1 MTGIGSREHLELAGN
16 ACWFAKMTV
25 RFTWESCRLE
35 IWLQCRLWVA
45 M

>member
-16 ACWFAKMTV
+16 ACWFAKID
-25 RFTWESCRLE
+25 WPLS
-35 IWLQCRLWVA
+35 RLWCHSEICIECLQGVA